1 MRGSESME
9 SSSPAISLSCDST
22 FLVLSLKR
30 SVPSQLDELLA
41 PVGDHELFV
50 VKQKAPDLLALLL
63 GGTSRDGGERNLHG
77 RPLPEVLVAGLDH
90 GDVLLPQP
98 VAQGAYSLALVLEA
112 GGVGKVQLQPRRG
125 QPRRPSSP
133 PGPAGAGA

>member
-41 PVGDHELFV
+41 PVGDHQLFV

-63 GGTSRDGGERNLHG
+63 GGAFGDGGERYLHRG
-77 RPLPEVLVAGLDH
+77 PLPEVLVSGLDH
-90 GDVLLPQP
+90 RDVPFAQP
-98 VAQGAYSLALVLEA
+98 VPKRAYRLALVLEA
-112 GGVGKVQLQPRRG
+112 GGVG
-125 QPRRPSSP
+125 
-133 PGPAGAGA
+133 